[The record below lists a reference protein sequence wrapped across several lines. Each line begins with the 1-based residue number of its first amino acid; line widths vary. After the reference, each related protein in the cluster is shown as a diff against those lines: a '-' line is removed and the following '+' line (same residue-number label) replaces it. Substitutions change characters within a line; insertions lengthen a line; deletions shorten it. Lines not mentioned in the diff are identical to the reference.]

1 LVKLSAP
8 FIIPATSANASTGF
22 QISLGSAVKT
32 FSNDSVTVA
41 CSVARTAGS
50 VAKIDEN
57 NPIFLRIKF
66 LVRFSIKRL
75 LG

>member
-41 CSVARTAGS
+41 RTVGS

-57 NPIFLRIKF
+57 STIFLRIEF

-75 LG
+75 LD